1 MSGIDK
7 DPWCCAGDKLRINI
21 DGFDAGY
28 INALRSAR
36 HLVRALSKDDALA
49 VLDELIT
56 ELRPYREQEAL
67 SASLTSPRTTDTN
80 PDGLNAPR
88 GTEAQCHVTK
98 TPTQPETSGDPQ

>member
-28 INALRSAR
+28 INALRFAC

-56 ELRPYREQEAL
+56 ELRPYRRTRSPERL
-67 SASLTSPRTTDTN
+67 SDA
-80 PDGLNAPR
+80 
-88 GTEAQCHVTK
+88 
-98 TPTQPETSGDPQ
+98 TPHHRHQPGRPERPTRH

>member
-36 HLVRALSKDDALA
+36 ALVRALPKEDSLA
-49 VLDELIT
+49 VLDELIA
-56 ELRPYREQEAL
+56 EFKPHRERR
-67 SASLTSPRTTDTN
+67 AS
-80 PDGLNAPR
+80 
-88 GTEAQCHVTK
+88 E
-98 TPTQPETSGDPQ
+98 GDPR

>member
-36 HLVRALSKDDALA
+36 TLVRALPREDALD
-49 VLDELIT
+49 VLDQLIA
-56 ELRPYREQEAL
+56 EF
-67 SASLTSPRTTDTN
+67 
-80 PDGLNAPR
+80 
-88 GTEAQCHVTK
+88 
-98 TPTQPETSGDPQ
+98 QPFHERNSHE

>member
-36 HLVRALSKDDALA
+36 TLIRALPKDDALT
-49 VLDELIT
+49 VLDDLIA
-56 ELRPYREQEAL
+56 EIRRLRTDPARAEAW
-67 SASLTSPRTTDTN
+67 TGQTT
-80 PDGLNAPR
+80 
-88 GTEAQCHVTK
+88 
-98 TPTQPETSGDPQ
+98 